1 MRTLLHTS
9 DPANPLVDLGVL
21 DAAAR
26 LGDVVPAADELLFLE
41 DNPDPLDPT
50 CSIRE
55 LVAVEQVEVLHLHR
69 SRHRRVEV
77 DVRYDGRRVEDRY
90 APSATLRRV
99 ERRAVRE
106 LGIADADAADLV
118 LRRRGSEAD
127 LDPEDHVGT
136 LAGPHGHPVALDLVP
151 AHRFAG

>member
-9 DPANPLVDLGVL
+9 DPANPLLDLGDL
-21 DAAAR
+21 DPAAR
-26 LGDVVPAADELLFLE
+26 LTDVVAIADELLFLE

-50 CSIRE
+50 RSIRE
-55 LVAVEQVEVLHLHR
+55 LVADEQMEILHLHR
-69 SRHRRVEV
+69 HRHRHIEV
-77 DVRYDGRRVEDRY
+77 DVRYHGQHVQARY
-90 APSATLRRV
+90 APSATLHRV

-118 LRRRGSEAD
+118 LRRRGSDAD
-127 LDPEDHVGT
+127 LDPEDHLGT
-136 LAGPHGHPVALDLVP
+136 LAGPGADAVALDLVP